1 MQEGTGVAS
10 DPVAESAPTAL
21 AASARAS
28 HAQRLPDGLTWH
40 GYLIQLLHIASE
52 IEHALMVQYLYAAYS
67 LDDEHP
73 RERKKVAQWRSL
85 LLSVAKEEM
94 GHLLT
99 VQNVLC
105 LLGGRRPN
113 EARRWD

>member
-1 MQEGTGVAS
+1 MQEGTGPAA
-10 DPVAESAPTAL
+10 DLVAESAPV
-21 AASARAS
+21 AASNGDRP
-28 HAQRLPDGLTWH
+28 PDGLTWH

-67 LDDEHP
+67 LDDECQNLN
-73 RERKKVAQWRSL
+73 RSERTKVAQWRSL
-85 LLSVAKEEM
+85 ILSVAQEEM

-105 LLGGRRPN
+105 LLGGQMELVRENYPF
-113 EARRWD
+113 